1 MQEQGIRQPNMHT
14 EELGPWLPPP
24 TDEELAKANQTRE
37 EANKEA
43 QEPEHQREKTFSKM
57 SSGMYL
63 VTVTGAMHHSFS
75 DMPLRNCK

>member
-1 MQEQGIRQPNMHT
+1 MQEQGIRQPYMHI

-43 QEPEHQREKTFSKM
+43 QEPEHN
-57 SSGMYL
+57 
-63 VTVTGAMHHSFS
+63 SFS

>member
-1 MQEQGIRQPNMHT
+1 MHI

-43 QEPEHQREKTFSKM
+43 QEAEHQREKTFSKM

-63 VTVTGAMHHSFS
+63 VTVTGAMHNSFS